1 MKLLQRG
8 LYFDRFGMNWAVML
22 LLACLVS
29 GSHPVLV
36 YSQGVTPESA
46 RVKAMVQKGIKFLNG
61 YEHKPKT
68 KSNTVDD
75 HLGTVGGR
83 ALRALA
89 IAKYHEVYKIPG
101 GKSNRHV
108 AEALQDC
115 RAIAGNPK
123 KLPDAEGKMYQPA
136 LALIFLCEVDPK
148 GSKTQI
154 NAIVDYLV
162 AQQLKCGAWSY
173 TGFRELNHGDTS
185 QTQYVILALWTAKNV
200 GIYVQEDVIVKACNW
215 LLRTQESAGGWAYQP
230 AAPGD
235 PYSDFGEYA
244 NHNSAPS
251 MAAAGLGSLYIT
263 AGMLQFVNTEPV
275 KQVVKKKS
283 VSTILK
289 VKDETEKLTPV
300 TTAVDG
306 GRVKAGL
313 KKGDSWFSRNGLS
326 AKCGCSVGAE
336 CCKGTDHY
344 PYYYYYVFERYST
357 FRELSQRVNEPS
369 PGWYQQG
376 VNLLARQQAANGSW
390 MGSGKK
396 GQFIGPVAATS
407 FSVFFLIRN
416 TRKSVSKL
424 AQTTDFQ
431 GGRGLPADT
440 TSARFQGAKVMGS
453 PIGGDIDS
461 LLGLLEDVDNPKFNN
476 LVALPPELVLSTDQ
490 KKRNAQVAKLEKII
504 RSGSYEARRIAVQ
517 NLGRS
522 EGMDAV
528 PILIFA
534 LSDPDETVMKAA
546 RDSLRFISRRIEG
559 FGLPDKATPRERG
572 QAQEKWRNWYRSV
585 RPDAKFD

>member
-1 MKLLQRG
+1 MKLSQRG
-8 LYFDRFGMNWAVML
+8 VYIDGSGTNWAML
-22 LLACLVS
+22 LLVCL
-29 GSHPVLV
+29 LTA
-36 YSQGVTPESA
+36 SQAGLTCAQGLTPESP
-46 RVKAMVQKGIKFLNG
+46 RVKAMVQKGIKFLND
-61 YEHKPKT
+61 YKHKPKT
-68 KSNTVDD
+68 NLNLADD

-108 AEALQDC
+108 AQALQDC
-115 RAIAGNPK
+115 RTIAGNAK
-123 KLPDAEGKMYQPA
+123 QLPDEEGKMYQAA

-148 GSKTQI
+148 GSKAQI
-154 NAIVDYLV
+154 NAILDYLV
-162 AQQLKCGAWSY
+162 AQQMDCGAWSY
-173 TGFRELNHGDTS
+173 THFRKLNHGDTS

-200 GIYVQEDVIVKACNW
+200 GIYVPENVIVKACNW

-235 PYSDFGEYA
+235 PFSDFGEYA

-263 AGMLQFVNTEPV
+263 AGMLQFVSAEPV
-275 KQVVKKKS
+275 KEVVKKN
-283 VSTILK
+283 VSSILK
-289 VKDETEKLTPV
+289 VKDETQKLTPI

-306 GRVKAGL
+306 GKVKAGIR
-313 KKGDSWFSRNGLS
+313 KGDSWFSRNGLS
-326 AKCGCSVGAE
+326 AKCNCSVGAE
-336 CCKGTDHY
+336 CCKGSDHY

-357 FRELSQRVNEPS
+357 FRDLAQRVNQPS
-369 PGWYQQG
+369 PAWYQQG
-376 VNLLARQQAANGSW
+376 VNLLARQQTANGSW

-407 FSVFFLIRN
+407 FSIFFLIRN

-431 GGRGLPADT
+431 GGRGLPTDT
-440 TSARFQGAKVMGS
+440 TSARFQGTKVMGS

-476 LVALPPELVLSTDQ
+476 LVALPPELVLSKDQ
-490 KKRNAQVAKLEKII
+490 KKRNAQVATLEKII
-504 RSGSYEARRIAVQ
+504 RTGSYEARRIAVQ

-522 EGMDAV
+522 QGIDAV

-534 LSDPDETVMKAA
+534 LSDPDETTMKAA
-546 RDSLRFISRRIEG
+546 RDALRFISRRIDG
-559 FGLPDKATPRERG
+559 FGLSDKATPRERG

-585 RPDAKFD
+585 RPDAKLD

>member
-1 MKLLQRG
+1 MLLQRG
-8 LYFDRFGMNWAVML
+8 DRSGMNSASLL
-22 LLACLVS
+22 LLACGLSLSFS
-29 GSHPVLV
+29 GLINA
-36 YSQGVTPESA
+36 QGVTPESP
-46 RVKAMVQKGIKFLNG
+46 RVKAMVQKGIKFLND
-61 YEHKPKT
+61 YKHKPKT
-68 KSNTVDD
+68 NLNTADD

-108 AEALQDC
+108 VQALQDC
-115 RAIAGNPK
+115 RDIAGSPK
-123 KLPDAEGKMYQPA
+123 RLPDEEGKMYQAA

-148 GSKTQI
+148 GSKAQI
-154 NAIVDYLV
+154 NAIVDYLIK
-162 AQQLKCGAWSY
+162 QQLDCGAWSY
-173 TGFRELNHGDTS
+173 THFRQLNHGDTS
-185 QTQYVILALWTAKNV
+185 QTQYVILGLWTAKNV
-200 GIYVQEDVIVKACNW
+200 GIYVPENVLVKACNW

-235 PYSDFGEYA
+235 PFSDFGEYA

-263 AGMLQFVNTEPV
+263 AGMLQFVSTEPV
-275 KQVVKKKS
+275 KEVAKKKG
-283 VSTILK
+283 VSSILK
-289 VKDETEKLTPV
+289 VKDESKEVTPI

-313 KKGDSWFSRNGLS
+313 RKGDSWFSRNGLS
-326 AKCGCSVGAE
+326 AKCNCSVGAE

-344 PYYYYYVFERYST
+344 PYYYYYVYERYST
-357 FRELSQRVNEPS
+357 FRDLAQRVNEPS
-369 PGWYQQG
+369 PAWYQQG

-407 FSVFFLIRN
+407 FSIFFLIRN

-424 AQTTDFQ
+424 AQSTDFQ
-431 GGRGLPADT
+431 GGRGLPTDT
-440 TSARFQGAKVMGS
+440 SSARFQGAKVMGS
-453 PIGGDIDS
+453 AIGGDIDS
-461 LLGLLEDVDNPKFNN
+461 LLGLLEDVDNPKFDN
-476 LVALPPELVLSTDQ
+476 LVALPPELVLSKNQ
-490 KKRNAQVAKLEKII
+490 KERNAQVAKLEKII
-504 RSGSYEARRIAVQ
+504 RTGSYEARRIAVQ

-522 EGMDAV
+522 QGIDAV

-534 LSDPDETVMKAA
+534 LSDPDETTMKAA
-546 RDSLRFISRRIEG
+546 RDSLRFISRRIDG
-559 FGLPDKATPRERG
+559 FGLADKATPRERS

-585 RPDAKFD
+585 RPDAKLE

>member
-1 MKLLQRG
+1 MKLLQQR
-8 LYFDRFGMNWAVML
+8 DRSGMNLASL
-22 LLACLVS
+22 LVLACALTASFTGVI
-29 GSHPVLV
+29 HA
-36 YSQGVTPESA
+36 QGVTPDSP
-46 RVKAMVQKGIKFLNG
+46 RVKAMVQKAIKFLND
-61 YEHKPKT
+61 YKHKPT
-68 KSNTVDD
+68 TNLNTVDD

-108 AEALQDC
+108 VQTLQEC
-115 RAIAGNPK
+115 RDIAGNAK
-123 KLPDAEGKMYQPA
+123 RLPDAEGKMYQAA

-148 GSKTQI
+148 GSKAQI

-162 AQQLKCGAWSY
+162 KQQLDCGAWSY
-173 TGFRELNHGDTS
+173 THFRKLNHGDTS
-185 QTQYVILALWTAKNV
+185 QTQYVILGLWTAKNV
-200 GIYVQEDVIVKACNW
+200 GIYVPENVIVKACNW

-263 AGMLQFVNTEPV
+263 AGMLQFVSAEPV
-275 KQVVKKKS
+275 KEVAKKKS
-283 VSTILK
+283 VSSILK
-289 VKDETEKLTPV
+289 VKDDSKELTPI

-313 KKGDSWFSRNGLS
+313 RKGDSWFSRNGLS
-326 AKCGCSVGAE
+326 AKCNCSVGAE
-336 CCKGTDHY
+336 CCKGTDHF
-344 PYYYYYVFERYST
+344 PYYYYYVYERYST
-357 FRELSQRVNEPS
+357 FRDLAQRVNEPS
-369 PGWYQQG
+369 PTWYQQG
-376 VNLLARQQAANGSW
+376 VNILARQQAGNGSW

-396 GQFIGPVAATS
+396 GRVIGPVAATS
-407 FSVFFLIRN
+407 FSIFFLIRN

-424 AQTTDFQ
+424 AQNTDFQ
-431 GGRGLPADT
+431 GGRGLPTDT
-440 TSARFQGAKVMGS
+440 SSARFQGTKVMGS

-461 LLGLLEDVDNPKFNN
+461 LLGLLEDVDNPKFDN
-476 LVALPPELVLSTDQ
+476 LVALPPELVLSKDQ
-490 KKRNAQVAKLEKII
+490 QKRNAQVAKLEKII
-504 RSGSYEARRIAVQ
+504 RTGSYEARRIAVQ

-522 EGMDAV
+522 QGIDAV

-534 LSDPDETVMKAA
+534 LTDPDETTMKAA
-546 RDSLRFISRRIEG
+546 RDSLRFISRRIDG
-559 FGLPDKATPRERG
+559 FGLPDKATPRERS

-585 RPDAKFD
+585 RPDAKLE